1 MTDVVE
7 ANQERPQSQHPVS
20 ILKTSKGAQEI
31 EIIDVEQNS
40 KKNMYKYIYDN
51 KNDYRRVPIIIRLV
65 NLLIHKTYEV
75 DPMRSR
81 GHNLLNVLTKIS
93 KLSSIMRSYFLINAM
108 VGRLLDQFY
117 GDL

>member
-7 ANQERPQSQHPVS
+7 AHQERPQSQHPVS
-20 ILKTSKGAQEI
+20 ILKTSKGIQEI
-31 EIIDVEQNS
+31 EMIGVERNS
-40 KKNMYKYIYDN
+40 SKNMYKYTYGG
-51 KNDYRRVPIIIRLV
+51 KNDYRRVPIIIRLA

-81 GHNLLNVLTKIS
+81 RHNLLNVLTKIS